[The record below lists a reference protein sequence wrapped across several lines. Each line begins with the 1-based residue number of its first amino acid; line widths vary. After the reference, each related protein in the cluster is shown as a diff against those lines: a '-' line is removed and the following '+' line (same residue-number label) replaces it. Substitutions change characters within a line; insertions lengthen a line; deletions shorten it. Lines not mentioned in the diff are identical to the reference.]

1 LLRLDVV
8 QRRKCQ
14 PGHYAHMRYR
24 FGFFIEQVTR
34 LRQALPKPGA
44 KGNLP
49 YWSPLNIVGATCIKR
64 TVVEAR
70 AERLTIT
77 WVTRRFANS
86 SETPC
91 SAAVAFCPFA
101 SLTLSAVSRPIFFC
115 TFCRL
120 RDVGVGDHLPA
131 ASSSSSGRRFKVRA
145 KSLNR
150 DRSGEGNRT
159 LVFSLEVAKF
169 RRATKRRSDN
179 LQRSER
185 LKSLRNFFLSEW
197 LRTRSP
203 SVHRPFAPKAP
214 SRRCYRSKIFM
225 RHSSGVRCAWRPPR
239 TVAVRFEE
247 ALDRQRRF
255 GIRRAH
261 HVRRGSHVLPTWL
274 QLKPRKPAN
283 SNFVKQRPT

>member
-1 LLRLDVV
+1 MVRV
-8 QRRKCQ
+8 
-14 PGHYAHMRYR
+14 A
-24 FGFFIEQVTR
+24 T
-34 LRQALPKPGA
+34 GA
-44 KGNLP
+44 IDELHG
-49 YWSPLNIVGATCIKR
+49 KR
-64 TVVEAR
+64 TVLFAK
-70 AERLTIT
+70 
-77 WVTRRFANS
+77 RRRS
-86 SETPC
+86 SRVKRVWRK
-91 SAAVAFCPFA
+91 AVAQ
-101 SLTLSAVSRPIFFC
+101 RQ
-115 TFCRL
+115 
-120 RDVGVGDHLPA
+120 
-131 ASSSSSGRRFKVRA
+131 RA
-145 KSLNR
+145 LNGA
-150 DRSGEGNRT
+150 GEGNRT